1 MSSAAWRSLV
11 NHGRLPDLLRIFG
24 THIVTLIQEERRR
37 TWPAAKPA
45 STPHQ

>member
-11 NHGRLPDLLRIFG
+11 NHGHLPQLLLIFG

-37 TWPAAKPA
+37 T
-45 STPHQ
+45 